1 MIMLLVGGY
10 TGLLWVL
17 VKVGVFPKW
26 YGWMKISPIVVG
38 VVAFMVIFLPLNW
51 NAPMGGTVV
60 TVGSV
65 GIKPAVAGPVTE
77 VVAVSHTPI
86 AKGEVLFEI
95 DKTPYAAAVLQ
106 AKAQLSLAQD
116 QLTRKAKL
124 LASNTVAEAEVEALR
139 ANVSV
144 AEAAVTLAEVDLANA
159 TVRAPFDGIIPAMTL
174 LSGNRVT
181 PNVPVLAFL
190 DIDKPVINLV
200 LSQNQIRNVK
210 PGQPAEAVF
219 KAFPGQTFQGTVSG
233 LYLTSPDAEY
243 DLDGATPE
251 VPIITDTT
259 YVVVLDLETHGQTL
273 PPGSSGQ
280 GLVLTDQG
288 TKFQFIN
295 QLTLRMTT
303 WMNFF

>member
-1 MIMLLVGGY
+1 MILLLVGGY

-17 VKVGVFPKW
+17 VKLGVFPKW
-26 YGWMKISPIVVG
+26 YGWMKVSPVVVG
-38 VVAFMVIFLPLNW
+38 VIAFMVIFLPLNW
-51 NAPMGGTVV
+51 NAPMGATMV

-77 VVAVSHTPI
+77 VVAKSRTPI
-86 AKGEVLFEI
+86 SEGEVLFEI
-95 DKTPYAAAVLQ
+95 DKTPYTAALQ
-106 AKAQLSLAQD
+106 QAQAQLALAQD
-116 QLTRKAKL
+116 QLERKEEL
-124 LASNTVAEAEVEALR
+124 LSRNTVAEAEVEALR
-139 ANVSV
+139 ANVAV
-144 AEAAVTLAEVDLANA
+144 AESAVTLAEVDLANT
-159 TVRAPFDGIIPAMTL
+159 TVRAPFYGMVPAMTL
-174 LSGNRVT
+174 LTGNRVS

-190 DIDKPVINLV
+190 DISNPVFNLV

-210 PGQPAEAVF
+210 PGQMAEAVF

-233 LYLTSPDAEY
+233 LFLSSPDAEY

-251 VPIITDTT
+251 VPTITDTT
-259 YVVVLDLETHGQTL
+259 YVVGLNLDTKGLTL